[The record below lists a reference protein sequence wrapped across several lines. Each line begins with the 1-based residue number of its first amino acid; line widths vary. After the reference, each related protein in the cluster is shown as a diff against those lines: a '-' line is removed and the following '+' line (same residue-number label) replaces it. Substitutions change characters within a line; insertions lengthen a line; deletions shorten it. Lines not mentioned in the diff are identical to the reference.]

1 MNMFEE
7 IDKIKAELPKAKNI
21 TGQISKYPFNA
32 YQIFAIFTF
41 FIFFCTGII
50 LGNLFPACGSSS
62 TLYSGICV
70 ETEFNVFLM
79 ICVWF
84 VGLLIGMFIFGLGHI
99 IALLES
105 INKKLHK

>member
-7 IDKIKAELPKAKNI
+7 IDKIKADLPKAKAI
-21 TGQISKYPFNA
+21 TGQFSKYTFNA
-32 YQIFAIFTF
+32 YQV
-41 FIFFCTGII
+41 FCTGII

-62 TLYSGICV
+62 TLYSGVCI
-70 ETEFNVFLM
+70 ETEFNFFLM

-84 VGLLIGMFIFGLGHI
+84 VGLLIGLFIFAIGHI